1 MSRLTRSQ
9 RIAAKNKAMD
19 ARSVQAEMRKSR
31 GPGGAVGAAGR
42 ANYLE
47 DKAFTESGGKS
58 AMMDD
63 ATRMQRITEAEAA
76 AGAADAQLLASLPP
90 NATPAQIEAIR
101 ARQDANKSVAGDMF
115 REDVQGAQAAKERIT
130 QTGLDVAQAKRDK
143 VGDAV
148 QTASNVAGLALDVA
162 GLGPAKQ
169 AAKAMMTLAQRGGDD
184 LDPNERQG

>member
-9 RIAAKNKAMD
+9 RIAAKNKATD

-90 NATPAQIEAIR
+90 DATPAQIEAIR

-115 REDVQGAQAAKERIT
+115 REDVQGAQAAKARID
-130 QTGLDVAQAKRDK
+130 QTGLDVAAAKREK
-143 VGDAV
+143 LA
-148 QTASNVAGLALDVA
+148 NVVDIAAKGIGMATDLA
-162 GLGPAKQ
+162 GLGPAKKAAQ
-169 AAKAMMTLAQRGGDD
+169 AALMMAQMGKGDD
-184 LDPNERQG
+184 LDPADNL